1 MPWGMLEKS
10 GGVYD
15 FGRLDAA
22 LAQVKAKGM
31 YLLLKFEDRTF
42 WTGCNSNFVPSYV
55 ARDGSSTDTKY
66 CIAKVW
72 DKATVDHMIRV
83 LQQIALR
90 YKDNPNFLGIDLEE
104 TSIGAKTVQSNK
116 KLYYTY
122 YDELKRI
129 HTSVH
134 SVAPN
139 LIISQELNWPVYD
152 DIDAFYA
159 IADNL
164 DKMSG
169 GGAVGWPDTMPS
181 GGNWYRPVW
190 SWYQIGR
197 DYNRK
202 MLILPYAQTA
212 NIDSSIA
219 TADKIYNKL
228 NNDIQ
233 AHMIVW
239 AHWHRDLGDKYF
251 TDVVIRPSTS
261 IKGC

>member
-1 MPWGMLEKS
+1 MHIADDSTRSLDGLAVLKNRLSKDVRNFKGVAYQMPWGMLEKS
-10 GGVYD
+10 AGVYD
-15 FGRLDAA
+15 FSRLDAA

-31 YLLLKFEDRTF
+31 YLLLKFEERTF

-55 ARDGSSTDTKY
+55 AKDGSATDTNY

-90 YKDNPNFLGIDLEE
+90 YKDDPNFLGIDLEE
-104 TSIGAKTVQSNK
+104 TSIGAKTVQADK

-122 YDELKRI
+122 YDQLKRI

-139 LIISQELNWPVYD
+139 LIINQELNWPVNN

-164 DKMSG
+164 AKM
-169 GGAVGWPDTMPS
+169 GGAEHGLARYSAFRRKLGMTEMELVPDRQGLQSQDAHTSLCASREHRFVGCDS
-181 GGNWYRPVW
+181 GKN
-190 SWYQIGR
+190 
-197 DYNRK
+197 
-202 MLILPYAQTA
+202 L
-212 NIDSSIA
+212 
-219 TADKIYNKL
+219 
-228 NNDIQ
+228 
-233 AHMIVW
+233 
-239 AHWHRDLGDKYF
+239 
-251 TDVVIRPSTS
+251 
-261 IKGC
+261 